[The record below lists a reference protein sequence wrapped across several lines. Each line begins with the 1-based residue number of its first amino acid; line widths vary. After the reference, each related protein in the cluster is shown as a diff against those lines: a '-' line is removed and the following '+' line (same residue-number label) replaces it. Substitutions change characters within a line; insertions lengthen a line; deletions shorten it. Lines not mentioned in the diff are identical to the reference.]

1 MLVVT
6 PAVVPVNY
14 GLWKDYT
21 SEQKNPSKK
30 FNRRKNKFLKSIT
43 PNDTIKKPCIAIL
56 YKLSNTDTI
65 LIWEKTLLNEVCPV
79 DVIVAN
85 DGLSIA
91 TFDNWFSKG
100 HGENVFTV
108 YNNKGNVYAK
118 YRLKDISPINISNYL
133 TSVSSINWYKNA
145 HYISN
150 DRLVIT
156 FICADKN
163 EIQRVYN
170 IETLSFE

>member
-21 SEQKNPSKK
+21 SEQKNPPKK

-118 YRLKDISPINISNYL
+118 YKLKEISPINISNYL
-133 TSVSSINWYKNA
+133 TSVSSIHWYKNVN
-145 HYISN
+145 YISN
-150 DRLVIT
+150 DRLMIT
-156 FICADKN
+156 FISADKN